1 MKNEKR
7 IQKDLEKYAPVLHLI
22 YPTEA
27 VTKFQ
32 NGGDLEDW
40 WDDIEQFEKDNHA
53 LLYPL
58 QIAQERKREGY
69 KRIDKKLQCFIP
81 DWESFMKNH
90 RDPKTATKYLNDVIQ
105 IIQNMENITL
115 NFKGNG
121 VWAVMKV
128 VPQVLVTE
136 TKMLNK

>member
-1 MKNEKR
+1 MANEKR

-27 VTKFQ
+27 ANKFK

-40 WDDIEQFEKDNHA
+40 WDDIEQWEKDNHA

-58 QIAQERKREGY
+58 QIAQERKKEGY
-69 KRIDKKLQCFIP
+69 KRIDKKLQCFVP
-81 DWESFMKNH
+81 DWEAFMKKH
-90 RDPKTATKYLNDVIQ
+90 TDAKTATKYLTDVVQ
-105 IIQNMENITL
+105 IITNMENITH

-121 VWAVMKV
+121 VWAVMQV
-128 VPQVLVTE
+128 VPNILVAE
-136 TKMLNK
+136 TKILNK